1 MQNLIR
7 TSLLTCAYLDQLL
20 FHMLILLRPDVVY
33 SSIELVTSLMSM
45 HAICIWIK
53 KLTVGD
59 FGSAQDHNISYH
71 SRKG

>member
-1 MQNLIR
+1 
-7 TSLLTCAYLDQLL
+7 
-20 FHMLILLRPDVVY
+20 MLILLRPDVVY